1 MLNVFIFAELF
12 AIVVIFIA
20 LALLIADDSGAR
32 EQKLMGYFL
41 CGSLIQ
47 NAGYFLELTASTR
60 ETAIMS
66 AKMQYLG
73 STFIPLCYCWFIFY
87 YCYVKPPM
95 KLLYALGVADFAL
108 LATIFSLDWH
118 KLYYKRI
125 EWLMAEDG
133 HYYLSLE
140 YGPAYF
146 VFLVVGCVVPYCMT
160 LYAMSFTRGR
170 KDNRKYKTIMC
181 LSILPVLALLAYA
194 CKLTRGFDM
203 TPSVMG
209 LVLSLVV
216 ILIWRQRTY
225 DFRWMASEALLES
238 MSDGVIA
245 LDMQNRILN
254 FNRAA
259 EGIFPKLGAHR
270 MGDLIADV
278 EGFPVELLEEN
289 AGGEFDLNER
299 HYESHTRVI
308 LDKNNQ
314 PQGNVMLVLDVTD
327 TRNYIEEIKRVREQA
342 ERANMAKSEFLANM
356 SHEIR
361 TPMNAII
368 GLSDIIIEE
377 STGRKMYTYA
387 CDIKSASQNLL
398 AIINDILDLSKV
410 EAGKMELVMS
420 EYHVKA
426 VVDEVVHMMD
436 IAASQRG
443 LLMKYEYDTGIPSRY
458 YGDEGRIKQILINL
472 LNNAVKFTKEGY
484 VKISIGGREGRTQDE
499 ELLVFQVQDTGCG
512 IREEDREKIFENF
525 KQVDSNR
532 NRSVE
537 GTGLGL
543 SITKRLVQLMEGDIS
558 FESVYGEG
566 TTFTVTIPQR
576 IVDRR
581 TIEEMPVNPVAMEE
595 KPELFTAPD
604 MKVLVVDDNLVNRKV
619 AGRFLDTYGFEL
631 AEAASGFEAIELV
644 KNTRYDIIFMDH
656 MMPEMDGIEA
666 VRNIRRD
673 CGENG
678 ASPIIIALTA
688 NAMEGVREM
697 FIENGFQ
704 DFLSK
709 PLDRKRLN
717 EALLKWIPEERRK
730 APKPQGDGQAEEE
743 GGGLWDIRIEGIDM
757 DAVIKHQ
764 SGSAEEYA
772 ELLSLY
778 AMDGGRKLPLL
789 RTLFDA
795 RDYKNY
801 GIEVHALKS
810 ASANVGAMSLSTA
823 ARAHEE
829 AANRED
835 EAFIA
840 GHFEEL
846 IAAYEGQLKAIR
858 DFLDAREG
866 NAETVQKL
874 PEIDRM
880 TLAVNLREALE
891 SLESFRSKECAA
903 KVEESLR
910 HRLDEDMRSGL
921 KEVQELLKLYE
932 DSKAE
937 NMLKNLINTLEEK

>member
-1 MLNVFIFAELF
+1 MLNVFLIAEIFA
-12 AIVVIFIA
+12 IIMIFIA
-20 LALLIADDSGAR
+20 MVLLITDDSGAR

-47 NAGYFLELTASTR
+47 NVGYFLELTASTQ
-60 ETAIMS
+60 EAAMI
-66 AKMQYLG
+66 AVKVQYLG
-73 STFIPLCYCWFIFY
+73 STFIPLCYCWFIY
-87 YCYVKPPM
+87 SYCYAKPPM
-95 KLLYALGVADFAL
+95 KVLCTLGAIDFGLLLTVF
-108 LATIFSLDWH
+108 TLDWH
-118 KLYYKRI
+118 KLYYKQI

-140 YGPAYF
+140 YGPGYL
-146 VFLVVGCVVPYCMT
+146 VFLACGCVIPYCMT
-160 LYAMSFTRGR
+160 IYALSSTWGR
-170 KDNRKYKTIMC
+170 KDIRRYKTITC
-181 LSILPVLALLAYA
+181 LSMLPVLALLAYA
-194 CKLTRGFDM
+194 GKLTHGFDA
-203 TPSVMG
+203 TPSVLG
-209 LVLSLVV
+209 LVLSLVA

-225 DFRWMASEALLES
+225 DFRWMAAEVLLDS

-245 LDMQNRILN
+245 MDTQNRILN

-259 EGIFPKLGAHR
+259 VEIFPELGTHKLG
-270 MGDLIADV
+270 DFIADV
-278 EGFPVELLEEN
+278 KGFPLNLLEEN
-289 AGGEFDLNER
+289 ANREFDLSDR

-314 PQGNVMLVLDVTD
+314 SQGNVVLVLDVTD

-443 LLMKYEYDTGIPSRY
+443 LLMKYEYDMGIPCQY
-458 YGDEGRIKQILINL
+458 YGDEGRMKQILINL

-484 VKISIGGREGRTQDE
+484 VKITVGGRPGRTQDE

-512 IREEDREKIFENF
+512 IRKEDQEKIFENF
-525 KQVDSNR
+525 KQVDANR
-532 NRSVE
+532 NRSAE

-543 SITKRLVQLMEGDIS
+543 SITRHLVQLMEGDIS
-558 FESVYGEG
+558 LQSVYGEG
-566 TTFTVTIPQR
+566 TVFTVTIPQR

-581 TIEEMPVNPVAMEE
+581 TLEEMPGAPVIKEE
-595 KPELFTAPD
+595 QPELFIAPD
-604 MKVLVVDDNLVNRKV
+604 VKVLVVDDNLINRKV
-619 AGRFLDTYGFEL
+619 ARGFFDTYRFDL

-644 KNTRYDIIFMDH
+644 KNTKYDIIFMDH
-656 MMPEMDGIEA
+656 MMPEMDGIET
-666 VRNIRRD
+666 VRNIRKD

-678 ASPIIIALTA
+678 TSPIFIALTA

-697 FIENGFQ
+697 FIKNGFQ
-704 DFLSK
+704 DFLTK
-709 PLDRKRLN
+709 PLDRKQLN
-717 EALLKWIPEERRK
+717 EALLKWIPEERRE
-730 APKPQGDGQAEEE
+730 AVEPRNDWQPVESR
-743 GGGLWDIRIEGIDM
+743 GGFQDIRIEGIDM
-757 DAVIKHQ
+757 NAVLKYQ
-764 SGSAEEYA
+764 SGSVEEYV

-778 AMDGGRKLPLL
+778 GMDGRRKLPLL
-789 RTLFDA
+789 KELRDA
-795 RDYKNY
+795 KDYKNY
-801 GIEVHALKS
+801 GVEVHALKS
-810 ASANVGAMSLSTA
+810 ASANVGAMSLSA
-823 ARAHEE
+823 AAKAHEE

-835 EAFIA
+835 EEFIA

-846 IAAYEGQLKAIR
+846 IADYERQLKSIQ
-858 DFLDAREG
+858 DFLDVREG
-866 NAETVQKL
+866 KARDAEPL
-874 PEIDRM
+874 PEIDQA
-880 TLAVNLREALE
+880 TLADKVREALE
-891 SLESFRSKECAA
+891 SLERFRSKECAA
-903 KVEESLR
+903 KVEELLQ
-910 HRLDEDMRSGL
+910 HRLDEDMESRL
-921 KEVQELLKLYE
+921 KEVQSQLKLYE
-932 DSKAE
+932 DTEAE
-937 NMLKNLINTLEEK
+937 QMLTEIINILEEK